1 MKTYI
6 PLFFLLLL
14 AAISC
19 DSYRNVSADD
29 GVYYTDEDA
38 HAIAR
43 QSSSA
48 STPVYNFPSNDD
60 IKQKNNSDY
69 STNNEGEGH
78 YHINYNDSTYQKE
91 QAYLTDNPDDL
102 VRYADRGDRDVHVY
116 IHYDN
121 YWYWYRPRWYF
132 RYYSPFAW
140 SIYYY
145 GPAYYVY
152 YDPFWY
158 DWDPFWD
165 DPWCDSWYVVNY
177 NYYGYPYN
185 TYYGAYYGP
194 GWGYPYGYPYVI
206 NYNYF
211 DNNGWTRRTHVRGP
225 RGGRPYD
232 RISQIAGTRLAS
244 HIRQNVN
251 GRIRHGAEG
260 RIRREGLADGRAE
273 RMGRYNSGHHV
284 RNGRDGRM
292 TSRTGREANG
302 RFREGRQNREIRGVR
317 SGNERIRR
325 NDRTP
330 IRQGRMRHHNMR
342 QGREIRYQPTRRAS
356 GSRRHYAP
364 TRPAHTRATRSHTYR
379 YSEISTERSTMSRSH
394 SSAYHSRSWSYGS
407 SLWSSDASRS
417 ASWGGGSG
425 HSSHSFSHGGIRGGR
440 R

>member
-14 AAISC
+14 AATSC

-38 HAIAR
+38 HALAR

-48 STPVYNFPSNDD
+48 STPVYTFPSNGENRQKYIFENSKTDD
-60 IKQKNNSDY
+60 
-69 STNNEGEGH
+69 GAAR
-78 YHINYNDSTYQKE
+78 YHIDYNDSTYQKE
-91 QAYLTDNPDDL
+91 QSYITDNPDDL

-132 RYYSPFAW
+132 RYYSPYAW
-140 SIYYY
+140 GIYYY

-158 DWDPFWD
+158 DWDP
-165 DPWCDSWYVVNY
+165 WCDSWYVVNY
-177 NYYGYPYN
+177 NYYGYPYY
-185 TYYGAYYGP
+185 TYYGGYYGP
-194 GWGYPYGYPYVI
+194 GWGYPYGYPYVV
-206 NYNYF
+206 NYNYYG
-211 DNNGWTRRTHVRGP
+211 NNWIRRTRVRGP

-232 RISQIAGTRLAS
+232 RITQVAGTRLAS
-244 HIRQNVN
+244 HVRQNAN
-251 GRIRHGAEG
+251 GRIRHGADG
-260 RIRREGLADGRAE
+260 RIGRHGLADGRTA
-273 RMGRYNSGHHV
+273 RIGRHNSGHRV

-292 TSRTGREANG
+292 TSHTSRTSNG
-302 RFREGRQNREIRGVR
+302 RIHEGRQNREIRGVR

-330 IRQGRMRHHNMR
+330 VRQDRIRHTR
-342 QGREIRYQPTRRAS
+342 QGREIRYQPARHSS
-356 GSRRHYAP
+356 GSSHHQTPSRS
-364 TRPAHTRATRSHTYR
+364 TRTRATRSHTYR
-379 YSEISTERSTMSRSH
+379 HSEVRTERSSVSRSH
-394 SSAYHSRSWSYGS
+394 NSAYRSRSWSSGS
-407 SLWSSDASRS
+407 SSWSAGTSRS
-417 ASWGGGSG
+417 ASWGGGS
-425 HSSHSFSHGGIRGGR
+425 SRNSHSVSRGGMRGGR